1 MGMTIDILQIKMLVK
16 MRLMIMDFEF
26 KMKRT
31 NA

>member
-16 MRLMIMDFEF
+16 MRLMTMDFEF